1 MFISQCLSLNKAM
14 TATTRSP
21 NVQFSCPVSFYDL
34 SVFQNYYF
42 RALHIPSSPAHIFYQ
57 TTIWRIKAW
66 NILGRK
72 TGSICRGEY

>member
-1 MFISQCLSLNKAM
+1 MLVFKQGNDCDYKKAEC
-14 TATTRSP
+14 A
-21 NVQFSCPVSFYDL
+21 VLALFLFYDL

-42 RALHIPSSPAHIFYQ
+42 HALHIPSPPAHIFYQ

-72 TGSICRGEY
+72 TGSICQGEY